1 MPLEEL
7 EAKEHGNVDVAQVQ
21 TASLKKQGHW
31 VDRPRRAESMP
42 TAEEV
47 KESEADHNGVFKL
60 AESNRIACLFM
71 AACGLTSDEEG
82 LLVFHVPVD
91 AQDKEV
97 ESRKDSW
104 RIVLAS
110 KLVLRRTSTSSSATD
125 TRASSPPP
133 SSSRP
138 DDVSSKAKTRRCPP
152 PVLSII
158 HRNREHRT
166 PLRSFVH
173 LPVGASPSL
182 QMYRTLRDVMR
193 SWSEIKRTH
202 ERFVMWEREA
212 PCLLGVKLML
222 RKQDDEVI
230 KGLADVPEI
239 LWASTL
245 QKAIAEGV
253 RSTLERESW
262 WDEVD

>member
-1 MPLEEL
+1 
-7 EAKEHGNVDVAQVQ
+7 
-21 TASLKKQGHW
+21 
-31 VDRPRRAESMP
+31 MP

-47 KESEADHNGVFKL
+47 KESEADRNGVSKL
-60 AESNRIACLFM
+60 AESNRVAHLFM
-71 AACGLTSDEEG
+71 AACDLRIEEEEG

-110 KLVLRRTSTSSSATD
+110 KLVSRRTSISSSATD
-125 TRASSPPP
+125 TRTSSPPP

-138 DDVSSKAKTRRCPP
+138 DDNSSKAKPRRCPP

-166 PLRSFVH
+166 PLRSFAH
-173 LPVGASPSL
+173 LPAGASPSL

-202 ERFVMWEREA
+202 ERFVVWEREA

-245 QKAIAEGV
+245 QKAIAEDV
-253 RSTLERESW
+253 RSTLNRESW
-262 WDEVD
+262 WNEVD